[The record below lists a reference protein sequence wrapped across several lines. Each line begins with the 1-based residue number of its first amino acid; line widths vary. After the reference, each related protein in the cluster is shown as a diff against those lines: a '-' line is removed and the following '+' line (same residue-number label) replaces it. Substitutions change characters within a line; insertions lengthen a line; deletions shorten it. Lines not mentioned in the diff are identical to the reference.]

1 MQELLIET
9 GKMEK
14 NAIYVVKR
22 SGQREVLAV
31 EKWQA
36 QIAKV
41 CQGVADVSQS
51 MIEIKTHP
59 QFYNGITTKEIDEIT
74 LRAIV
79 NLIDV
84 ESNPDVGHTNYQY
97 VAGKQRLSMLRKDV
111 YGEYQP
117 PRLYDIVKKN
127 VSVGLYTPE
136 LLEWYSEADWNRMDE
151 IIDHAKDEH
160 YSYAAI
166 EQLIEKY
173 LVRNRATKEIYE
185 TPQVRYMVAAATV
198 FHKEEPNSA
207 RMRYIK
213 EYYNAASD
221 GLFTLAT
228 PVLAGLGTPTKQFS
242 SCVLIRSDDDLDSI
256 FASGEMMAKYASKR
270 AGIGL
275 EIGRLR
281 PLGSPIRGGEI
292 MHTGMIP
299 FLKKWFGDLRSC
311 SQGGIRNASATVFYP
326 IWHHQFDDLIV
337 LKNNQGT
344 EETRVRH
351 MDYGVVLSAFFWRR
365 FKNKQD
371 ITFFDPNEVPDLY
384 EAFYQDTKKFEELY
398 VKYEQ
403 QSGLRKKTM
412 SAEEVFKSGILK
424 ERTDTGRIYLV
435 FIDNVMNQGPFDPE
449 YHTIY
454 QSNLCCEILLPTTP
468 FKRLDDEAG
477 RIALCTL
484 GSINWGAFRNPED
497 MRRACRI
504 LHRSLN
510 NILDYQ
516 DFLSIQSKLSND
528 EIRPLG
534 IGVTNLAYWH
544 AKRGLE
550 YGDRDALADVKTW
563 MEHQAYYLTEASVE
577 LAQERG
583 ACLHSSKT
591 RYGQGTFPWE
601 HRAQGVNDLV
611 DFAPEL
617 DWETLRAQMKQYGV
631 RNATQM
637 AIAPVESSSVVIN
650 STNGIEMPMSLI
662 STKESKAGSFTQVV
676 PEYNNARVRK
686 NYQLMWEQTDCA
698 GYLKTAAVLAAYVDQ
713 SISTNTF
720 YNPAFFPER
729 KVPTTLIA
737 KNLMQ
742 AHYWGLKTFYYSL
755 INKQGAKAQDIEAS
769 QQPAL
774 EFKLQ
779 EELVEEDCEAC
790 KL

>member
-1 MQELLIET
+1 MTIT
-9 GKMEK
+9 V
-14 NAIYVVKR
+14 IKR
-22 SGQREVLAV
+22 GGAREPLMI

-36 QIAKV
+36 QVAKV
-41 CQGVADVSQS
+41 CKGIADVSQS
-51 MIEIKTHP
+51 MIEIKAQLH
-59 QFYNGITTKEIDEIT
+59 FYDGIKTEDIDGIT

-79 NLIDV
+79 DLIDV
-84 ESNPDVGHTNYQY
+84 EANPDVGHVNYQY

-111 YGEYQP
+111 YGDYTP
-117 PRLYDIVKKN
+117 PHLYEIVKKN
-127 VSVGLYTPE
+127 IGVGLYTPE
-136 LLEWYSEADWNRMDE
+136 LLEWYTEDDWNRMEE
-151 IIDHAKDEH
+151 IIDHEKDEE

-173 LVRNRATKEIYE
+173 LVRNRATKNIYE
-185 TPQVRYMVAAATV
+185 TPQVRYMIAAATV
-198 FHKEEPNSA
+198 MHKEDPA
-207 RMRYIK
+207 HRMKYIK

-365 FKNKQD
+365 FKNKED

-384 EAFYQDTKKFEELY
+384 EAFYSNTALFEELY
-398 VKYEQ
+398 VKYERRRD
-403 QSGLRKKTM
+403 LRKKTM

-454 QSNLCCEILLPTTP
+454 QSNLCCEILLPTRP
-468 FKRLDDEAG
+468 FKRLDDDDG

-504 LHRSLN
+504 LQRSLC

-528 EIRPLG
+528 EIQPLG

-544 AKRGLE
+544 AKRGFN
-550 YGDRDALADVKTW
+550 YGDNDALAEVKSW
-563 MEHQAYYLTEASVE
+563 MEHQAFYLTEATVE
-577 LAQERG
+577 LAKERG
-583 ACLHSSKT
+583 ACKHSEHT
-591 RYGQGTFPWE
+591 RYGKGIFPWE
-601 HRAQGVNDLV
+601 LRAEGVNELT
-611 DFAPEL
+611 DFTPEL
-617 DWETLRAQMKQYGV
+617 DWETLRTNMKQYGV
-631 RNATQM
+631 RNATLM

-676 PEYNNARVRK
+676 PEYHRLK
-686 NYQLMWEQTDCA
+686 NKYQLMWEQTDCV

-720 YNPAFFPER
+720 YNPAHWADR

-737 KNLMQ
+737 KNLML
-742 AHYWGLKTFYYSL
+742 AHRWGIKTFYYSL
-755 INKQGAKAQDIEAS
+755 INKQGAKAVAEEVPSTQYNGYH
-769 QQPAL
+769 Q
-774 EFKLQ
+774 K
-779 EELVEEDCEAC
+779 EELEDGDCESC

>member
-1 MQELLIET
+1 MTIIT
-9 GKMEK
+9 VIKRDGKKEPLM
-14 NAIYVVKR
+14 I
-22 SGQREVLAV
+22 
-31 EKWQA
+31 EKWQT

-41 CQGVADVSQS
+41 CSGIADVSQS
-51 MIEIKTHP
+51 MIEIKAQPH
-59 QFYNGITTKEIDEIT
+59 FYDGITTREVDEIT

-79 NLIDV
+79 DLIDV
-84 ESNPDVGHTNYQY
+84 ESNPDVGHVNYQY

-111 YGEYQP
+111 YGAYEP
-117 PRLYDIVKKN
+117 PHLYEIVKTN
-127 VSVGLYTPE
+127 VATGLYTEE
-136 LLEWYSEADWNRMDE
+136 LLEWYTEEDWNRMNDML
-151 IIDHAKDEH
+151 DHEKDEQ
-160 YSYAAI
+160 YGYAAI

-173 LVRNRATKEIYE
+173 LVKNRSTKQTYE
-185 TPQVRYMVAAATV
+185 TPQIRYMVAAATV

-365 FKNKQD
+365 FKNKEQ

-384 EAFYQDTKKFEELY
+384 EAFYQNTERFEELY
-398 VKYEQ
+398 VKYERTP
-403 QSGLRKKTM
+403 GLRKKTM

-454 QSNLCCEILLPTTP
+454 QSNLCCEILLPTKS
-468 FKRLDDEAG
+468 FKRLDDPDG

-534 IGVTNLAYWH
+534 IGITNLAYWH
-544 AKRGLE
+544 AKRGLK
-550 YGDRDALADVKTW
+550 YGDKDALAEVKSW
-563 MEHQAYYLTEASVE
+563 QEHQSFYLTEMSVE
-577 LAQERG
+577 LAEERG
-583 ACLHSSKT
+583 KCLGSDQT
-591 RYGQGTFPWE
+591 RYGKGVFPWE
-601 HRAQGVNDLV
+601 LRAKGVNELA
-611 DFAPEL
+611 DFTPEL
-617 DWETLRAQMKQYGV
+617 DWETLRAKMLIYGV
-631 RNATQM
+631 RNATNG
-637 AIAPVESSSVVIN
+637 AVAPVESSSVVIN

-662 STKESKAGSFTQVV
+662 SVKESKAGSFVQVV
-676 PEYNNARVRK
+676 PEYAKLK
-686 NYQLMWEQTDCA
+686 NKYQLMWEQKDCD
-698 GYLKTAAVLAAYVDQ
+698 GYIKTAAVIAAYTDQ

-720 YNPAFFPER
+720 YNPAHFADR

-742 AHYWGLKTFYYSL
+742 AHMWGLKTFYYSL
-755 INKQGAKAQDIEAS
+755 INKQGSKAIAEDA
-769 QQPAL
+769 PTML
-774 EFKLQ
+774 EPINFDN
-779 EELVEEDCEAC
+779 EEDCESC

>member
-1 MQELLIET
+1 MTQIT
-9 GKMEK
+9 
-14 NAIYVVKR
+14 VVKR
-22 SGQREVLAV
+22 SGVKEPLHID
-31 EKWQA
+31 KWQA
-36 QIAKV
+36 QVAKV
-41 CQGVADVSQS
+41 CQGIADVSQS
-51 MIEIKTHP
+51 MIEIKAQLH
-59 QFYNGITTKEIDEIT
+59 FYDGITTQEIDGIT

-79 NLIDV
+79 DLIDV
-84 ESNPDVGHTNYQY
+84 EANPDVGHTNYQF

-111 YGEYQP
+111 YGSYQP
-117 PRLYDIVKKN
+117 PHLYEIVKRN
-127 VSVGLYTPE
+127 VEVGLYTPE
-136 LLEWYSEADWNRMDE
+136 LLKWYTQDDWNRMDDM
-151 IIDHAKDEH
+151 IDHAKDEE

-198 FHKEEPNSA
+198 FHKEEPQSA
-207 RMRYIK
+207 RMRFIR
-213 EYYNAASD
+213 EYYNCASD

-256 FASGEMMAKYASKR
+256 FASGEMMAKYAAKR

-275 EIGRLR
+275 EVGRLR
-281 PLGSPIRGGEI
+281 PLGSAIRGGEV

-326 IWHHQFDDLIV
+326 IWHYQFDDLIV

-351 MDYGVVLSAFFWRR
+351 MDYGVVLNSFFWRR
-365 FKNKQD
+365 FKNKEN

-384 EAFYQDTKKFEELY
+384 EAFYKNTQQFEELY
-398 VKYEQ
+398 VKYEAKK
-403 QSGLRKKTM
+403 SLRKKVI

-449 YHTIY
+449 HHAIY
-454 QSNLCCEILLPTTP
+454 QSNLCCEILLPTKP
-468 FKRLDDEAG
+468 FRRLDDDAG

-504 LHRSLN
+504 LQRSLC

-516 DFLSIQSKLSND
+516 DFLSIQSQLSNQ
-528 EIRPLG
+528 EIQPLG

-544 AKRGLE
+544 AKRGLL
-550 YGDRDALADVKTW
+550 YGDKEALHEVKAW
-563 MEHQAYYLTEASVE
+563 MEHQAYYLTEATIE
-577 LAQERG
+577 LARERG
-583 ACLHSSKT
+583 PCSHSGLT
-591 RYGQGTFPWE
+591 RYGQGVFPWE
-601 HRAQGVNDLV
+601 LRAKAVNELTS
-611 DFAPEL
+611 FKPEL
-617 DWETLRAQMKQYGV
+617 DWEKLRNLMKVHGV
-631 RNATQM
+631 RNATLM

-662 STKESKAGSFTQVV
+662 TVKESKAGSLIQVV
-676 PEYNNARVRK
+676 PEYNKLK
-686 NYQLMWEQTDCA
+686 NRYQLMWEQKDCD

-720 YNPAFFPER
+720 YSPRHFPNR
-729 KVPTTLIA
+729 KIPSTLIA

-742 AHYWGLKTFYYSL
+742 AHLWGLKTFYYSL
-755 INKQGAKAQDIEAS
+755 IEKQGSKANDEEAS
-769 QQPAL
+769 TIL
-774 EFKLQ
+774 EPMDYDDQ
-779 EELVEEDCEAC
+779 DDCEAC

>member
-1 MQELLIET
+1 M
-9 GKMEK
+9 K
-14 NAIYVVKR
+14 AITVVKR
-22 SGQREVLAV
+22 DGSREPLRL
-31 EKWQA
+31 EKWQS
-36 QIAKV
+36 QVAKI
-41 CQGVADVSQS
+41 CAGIADVSQS
-51 MIEIKTHP
+51 MIEIKAQLH
-59 QFYNGITTKEIDEIT
+59 FYDGITTKEVDGIT
-74 LRAIV
+74 LRACV
-79 NLIDV
+79 DLIDV

-111 YGEYQP
+111 YGQFEVP
-117 PRLYDIVKKN
+117 HLYEIVKKN
-127 VSVGLYTPE
+127 VAVGLYTPE
-136 LLEWYSEADWNRMDE
+136 LLEWYSEDDWNKMNE
-151 IIDHAKDEH
+151 MLDHTKDEQ

-173 LVRNRATKEIYE
+173 LVKNRSTGQTYE
-185 TPQVRYMVAAATV
+185 TPQIRYMVAAATV
-198 FHKEEPNSA
+198 FHNEEPNSA

-365 FKNKQD
+365 FKNKEN

-384 EAFYQDTKKFEELY
+384 EAFYNNTEKFEELY
-398 VKYEQ
+398 VKYENTA
-403 QSGLRKKTM
+403 GIRKKTI
-412 SAEEVFKSGILK
+412 SAEEVFKGGILK

-454 QSNLCCEILLPTTP
+454 QSNLCCEILLPTKP
-468 FKRLDDEAG
+468 FKRLDDPDG

-484 GSINWGAFRNPED
+484 GSINWGAFRHPED

-504 LHRSLN
+504 LQRSLC

-516 DFLSIQSKLSND
+516 DFLSIQSQLSND
-528 EIRPLG
+528 EIQPLG

-544 AKRGLE
+544 AKRGML
-550 YGDRDALADVKTW
+550 YGEADSLAEVKTW
-563 MEHQAYYLTEASVE
+563 MEHQAYYLTEATVD
-577 LAQERG
+577 LAKERG
-583 ACLHSSKT
+583 ACKESSNT
-591 RYGQGTFPWE
+591 WYGRGVFPWE
-601 HRAQGVNDLV
+601 RRAKGANELT
-611 DFAPEL
+611 DFTPEL
-617 DWETLRAQMKQYGV
+617 NWEGLRENMKQYGV
-631 RNATQM
+631 RNATLM
-637 AIAPVESSSVVIN
+637 AVAPVESSSVVIN

-676 PEYNNARVRK
+676 PEYSNAKVRK
-686 NYQLMWEQTDCA
+686 NYQLMWDQADCV
-698 GYLKTAAVLAAYVDQ
+698 GYIKTAAVLAAYVDQ

-720 YNPAFFPER
+720 YNPAFFPDR

-737 KNLMQ
+737 TNLML
-742 AHYWGLKTFYYSL
+742 AHHWGIKTFYYSL
-755 INKQGAKAQDIEAS
+755 INKQGAKSKDDEVVDA
-769 QQPAL
+769 PL
-774 EFKLQ
+774 EEIDFDDG
-779 EELVEEDCEAC
+779 DCESC

>member
-1 MQELLIET
+1 MTQIT
-9 GKMEK
+9 
-14 NAIYVVKR
+14 VVKR
-22 SGQREVLAV
+22 SGAREPLHID
-31 EKWQA
+31 KWQA
-36 QIAKV
+36 QVAKV
-41 CQGVADVSQS
+41 CQGIADVSQS
-51 MIEIKTHP
+51 MIEIKAQLH
-59 QFYNGITTKEIDEIT
+59 FYDGITTQEIDGIT

-79 NLIDV
+79 DLIDV
-84 ESNPDVGHTNYQY
+84 ESNPDVGHTNYQF

-111 YGEYQP
+111 YGSYEP
-117 PRLYDIVKKN
+117 PHLYDIVKKN
-127 VSVGLYTPE
+127 VATGLYTAE
-136 LLEWYSEADWNRMDE
+136 LLTWYTEDDWNRMNDML
-151 IIDHAKDEH
+151 DHEKDEH

-173 LVRNRATKEIYE
+173 LVKNRATKETYE
-185 TPQVRYMVAAATV
+185 TPQIRYMVAAATV
-198 FHKEEPNSA
+198 FHNETEGRLK
-207 RMRYIK
+207 YIK

-365 FKNKQD
+365 FKNKED

-384 EAFYQDTKKFEELY
+384 EAFYKDIELFEELY
-398 VKYEQ
+398 VKYEKRKD
-403 QSGLRKKTM
+403 LRKKTM

-454 QSNLCCEILLPTTP
+454 QSNLCCEILLPTKP
-468 FKRLDDEAG
+468 FKRLDDIEG

-504 LHRSLN
+504 LQRSLC

-528 EIRPLG
+528 EIQPLG

-544 AKRGLE
+544 AKRGLK
-550 YGDRDALADVKTW
+550 YGEQDALQDVKTW
-563 MEHQAYYLTEASVE
+563 MEHQAYYPTEATVE
-577 LAQERG
+577 LARERG
-583 ACLHSSKT
+583 PCLHSTHT

-601 HRAQGVNDLV
+601 LRSKGVDELA
-611 DFAPEL
+611 DFTPEL
-617 DWETLRAQMKQYGV
+617 DWENLREQMKIFGV
-631 RNATQM
+631 RNATLM

-662 STKESKAGSFTQVV
+662 TVKESKAGSFIQVV
-676 PEYNNARVRK
+676 PEYNRLK
-686 NYQLMWEQTDCA
+686 NKYQLMWDQTDCA

-720 YNPAFFPER
+720 YNPAHFADR

-742 AHYWGLKTFYYSL
+742 AQLWGIKTFYYSL
-755 INKQGAKAQDIEAS
+755 INKVGSKAVDET
-769 QQPAL
+769 
-774 EFKLQ
+774 
-779 EELVEEDCEAC
+779 EELKYNGADSDVELLEEDCESC

>member
-1 MQELLIET
+1 MSIT
-9 GKMEK
+9 V
-14 NAIYVVKR
+14 IKR
-22 SGQREVLAV
+22 SGNREPLAV

-36 QIAKV
+36 QVAKV
-41 CQGVADVSQS
+41 CKGIADVSQS
-51 MIEIKTHP
+51 MIEIKAQPH
-59 QFYNGITTKEIDEIT
+59 FYDGITTEEIDGIT

-79 NLIDV
+79 DLIDI
-84 ESNPDVGHTNYQY
+84 EHNPDIGHTNYQY

-111 YGEYQP
+111 YGQYEP
-117 PRLYDIVKKN
+117 PHLYDIVKKN

-136 LLEWYSEADWNRMDE
+136 LLEWYTEEDWNKMNDML
-151 IIDHAKDEH
+151 DHEKDEQ

-198 FHKEEPNSA
+198 FHKEEPNAA
-207 RMRYIK
+207 RMRYIR

-365 FKNKQD
+365 FKNKED

-384 EAFYQDTKKFEELY
+384 EAFYRDTQKFEELY
-398 VKYEQ
+398 VKYERRKD
-403 QSGLRKKTM
+403 LRKKTM
-412 SAEEVFKSGILK
+412 SAEEVFRSGILK

-454 QSNLCCEILLPTTP
+454 QSNLCCEILLPTRP
-468 FKRLDDEAG
+468 FKRLDDEEG

-504 LHRSLN
+504 LQRSLC

-528 EIRPLG
+528 EIQPLG

-544 AKRGLE
+544 ARRGIK
-550 YGDRDALADVKTW
+550 YGDKDALAEVKVW
-563 MEHQAYYLTEASVE
+563 MEHQAFYLTEATVE
-577 LAQERG
+577 LAKERG
-583 ACLHSSKT
+583 KCKDSDRT
-591 RYGQGTFPWE
+591 RYGQGQFPWE
-601 HRAQGVNDLV
+601 RRAPGVNELT
-611 DFAPEL
+611 DFTPEL
-617 DWETLRAQMKQYGV
+617 DWESLREEMKQHGV
-631 RNATQM
+631 RNATLM

-662 STKESKAGSFTQVV
+662 TTKESKAGSFTQVV
-676 PEYNNARVRK
+676 PEYNRLK
-686 NYQLMWEQTDCA
+686 NKYQLMWEQKDCD

-720 YNPAFFPER
+720 YNPAHFPDR

-742 AHYWGLKTFYYSL
+742 SHVWGIKTFYYSL
-755 INKQGAKAQDIEAS
+755 INKQGAKHEDKTPEVHYNGFHEREVETSI
-769 QQPAL
+769 
-774 EFKLQ
+774 
-779 EELVEEDCEAC
+779 EEDCEAC

>member
-1 MQELLIET
+1 M
-9 GKMEK
+9 
-14 NAIYVVKR
+14 AIITVVKR
-22 SGQREVLAV
+22 DGSRVPLAL

-41 CQGVADVSQS
+41 CQGIADVSQS
-51 MIEIKTHP
+51 MVEIKAQLH
-59 QFYNGITTKEIDEIT
+59 FYDGITTEEIDAVT
-74 LRAIV
+74 LRACV
-79 NLIDV
+79 DLIDIDA
-84 ESNPDVGHTNYQY
+84 NPDVGHTNYQY

-111 YGEYQP
+111 YGSYEP
-117 PRLYDIVKKN
+117 PRLYDVVQRN
-127 VSVGLYTPE
+127 VAVGLYTAD
-136 LLEWYSEADWNRMDE
+136 LLTWYSEAEWDRMQE
-151 IIDHAKDEH
+151 FIDHSKDEQ
-160 YSYAAI
+160 YGYAAI

-173 LVRNRATKEIYE
+173 LVRNRSTKEIYE
-185 TPQVRYMVAAATV
+185 TPQIRYMVAAATV
-198 FHKEEPNSA
+198 FHREEPNSA
-207 RMRYIK
+207 RMRYIR
-213 EYYNAASD
+213 EYYTAASD

-242 SCVLIRSDDDLDSI
+242 SCVLIRSDDNLDSI

-292 MHTGMIP
+292 MHTGMVP

-365 FKNKQD
+365 FKNREN

-384 EAFYQDTKKFEELY
+384 EAFYKDIQRFEDLY
-398 VKYEQ
+398 VKYEKDPK
-403 QSGLRKKTM
+403 LRKKTIA
-412 SAEEVFKSGILK
+412 AEEVFKSGILK

-435 FIDNVMNQGPFDPE
+435 FVDNVMNQGPFDPE

-454 QSNLCCEILLPTTP
+454 QSNLCCEILLPTRP
-468 FKRLDDEAG
+468 FKRLDDDSG

-504 LHRSLN
+504 LQRSLC

-528 EIRPLG
+528 EISPLG

-544 AKRGLE
+544 AKRGLQ
-550 YGDRDALADVKTW
+550 YGESDALHEVKTW
-563 MEHQAYYLTEASVE
+563 MEHQAYYLTEATVE
-577 LAQERG
+577 LAKERG
-583 ACLHSSKT
+583 PCVDSDKT
-591 RYGQGTFPWE
+591 RYGQGVFPWE
-601 HRAQGVNDLV
+601 LRAPGVNELTNFD
-611 DFAPEL
+611 PEL
-617 DWETLRAQMKQYGV
+617 DWEPLRKDIKQYGV
-631 RNATQM
+631 RNATLM

-662 STKESKAGSFTQVV
+662 TVKESKAGSFTQVV
-676 PEYNNARVRK
+676 PEYHKLK
-686 NYQLMWEQTDCA
+686 NKYQLMWNQTDCA
-698 GYLKTAAVLAAYVDQ
+698 GYLKTAAVLQAYVDQ

-720 YNPAFFPER
+720 YNPAHFSNR

-737 KNLMQ
+737 KNLML
-742 AHYWGLKTFYYSL
+742 AHHWGIKTFYYSL
-755 INKQGAKAQDIEAS
+755 INKHGSKSQDDD
-769 QQPAL
+769 L
-774 EFKLQ
+774 ESLEQLKREYEMLTVD
-779 EELVEEDCEAC
+779 EYEEDCEAC

>member
-1 MQELLIET
+1 MS
-9 GKMEK
+9 K
-14 NAIYVVKR
+14 NIMIVKR
-22 SGQREVLAV
+22 DGRKEPLTID
-31 EKWQA
+31 KWQH
-36 QIAKV
+36 QVAKV
-41 CQGVADVSQS
+41 CSGIADVSQS
-51 MIEIKTHP
+51 MIEIKAQPH
-59 QFYNGITTKEIDEIT
+59 FYDGMTTREIDEVT

-111 YGEYQP
+111 YGDYQV
-117 PRLYDIVKKN
+117 PRLFDIVKTN
-127 VSVGLYTPE
+127 VATGLYTPE
-136 LLEWYSEADWNRMDE
+136 LLEWYTEEDWDKMDE
-151 IIDHAKDEH
+151 MLDHEKDEQ
-160 YSYAAI
+160 YGYAAI

-173 LVRNRATKEIYE
+173 LVKNRSTKQTYE
-185 TPQVRYMVAAATV
+185 TPQIRYMVAAATV

-344 EETRVRH
+344 DETRVRH

-365 FKNKQD
+365 FKNKED

-384 EAFYQDTKKFEELY
+384 QAFYSNTELFEELY
-398 VKYEQ
+398 IKYEKQ
-403 QSGLRKKTM
+403 KGLRKKTM

-454 QSNLCCEILLPTTP
+454 QSNLCCEILLPTKS
-468 FKRLDDEAG
+468 FKRLDDEEG

-534 IGVTNLAYWH
+534 IGITNLAYWH
-544 AKRGLE
+544 AKRSLK
-550 YGDRDALADVKTW
+550 YGEKDSLAEVKTW
-563 MEHQAYYLTEASVE
+563 MEHQTYYLTEMSVE
-577 LAQERG
+577 LAKERG
-583 ACLHSSKT
+583 KCLGSDQT
-591 RYGQGTFPWE
+591 RYGHGVFPWE
-601 HRAQGVNDLV
+601 LRAKGVNELA
-611 DFAPEL
+611 DFTPEL
-617 DWETLRAQMKQYGV
+617 DWETLRAQMKEHGV
-631 RNATQM
+631 RNATNG
-637 AIAPVESSSVVIN
+637 AVAPVESSSVVIG

-676 PEYNNARVRK
+676 PEYHRLK
-686 NYQLMWEQTDCA
+686 NKYQLMWEQRDCE
-698 GYLKTAAVLAAYVDQ
+698 GYLKTAAVIAAYTDQ

-720 YNPAFFPER
+720 YNPAHWPDR

-742 AHYWGLKTFYYSL
+742 AHMWGIKTFYYSL
-755 INKQGAKAQDIEAS
+755 INKAGSKMAAEPTPP
-769 QQPAL
+769 QQERL
-774 EFKLQ
+774 EVVNFD
-779 EELVEEDCEAC
+779 EDDCESC

>member
-1 MQELLIET
+1 MTQIT
-9 GKMEK
+9 V
-14 NAIYVVKR
+14 IKR
-22 SGQREVLAV
+22 NGRREPLAL
-31 EKWQA
+31 EKWQT

-41 CQGVADVSQS
+41 CSGIADVSQS
-51 MIEIKTHP
+51 MVEIKAQMH
-59 QFYNGITTKEIDEIT
+59 FYDGITTKEIDGIT

-79 NLIDV
+79 DLIDV

-111 YGEYQP
+111 YGSYDP
-117 PRLYDIVKKN
+117 PHLYEIVKKN
-127 VSVGLYTPE
+127 VSTGLYTPE
-136 LLEWYSEADWNRMDE
+136 LLEWYSEDDWNRMND
-151 IIDHAKDEH
+151 IIDHDKDESL
-160 YSYAAI
+160 SYAAI

-173 LVRNRATKEIYE
+173 LVKNRATKETYE

-198 FHKEEPNSA
+198 FHKEEPNTA

-365 FKNKQD
+365 FKNKEN

-384 EAFYQDTKKFEELY
+384 EAFYKNTALFEELY
-398 VKYEQ
+398 CRYEKQ
-403 QSGLRKKTM
+403 KGLRKKTM
-412 SAEEVFKSGILK
+412 AAEEVFKSGILK

-435 FIDNVMNQGPFDPE
+435 FIDNVMSQGPFDPE

-454 QSNLCCEILLPTTP
+454 QSNLCCEILLPTVP
-468 FKRLDDEAG
+468 FKRLDDPDG

-484 GSINWGAFRNPED
+484 GSLNWGAFRNPED
-497 MRRACRI
+497 IRRAARI

-516 DFLSIQSKLSND
+516 DFLSIQSRLSND

-534 IGVTNLAYWH
+534 IGITNLAYWH
-544 AKRGLE
+544 AKRGLR
-550 YGDRDALADVKTW
+550 YGEKDALAEIKIW
-563 MEHQAYYLTEASVE
+563 MEHMAFYLTEASVE

-583 ACLHSSKT
+583 ACLGSEHT
-591 RYGQGTFPWE
+591 RYGKGVFPWE
-601 HRAQGVNDLV
+601 LRAQGVNDLA
-611 DFAPEL
+611 DFAP
-617 DWETLRAQMKQYGV
+617 
-631 RNATQM
+631 
-637 AIAPVESSSVVIN
+637 
-650 STNGIEMPMSLI
+650 
-662 STKESKAGSFTQVV
+662 
-676 PEYNNARVRK
+676 
-686 NYQLMWEQTDCA
+686 
-698 GYLKTAAVLAAYVDQ
+698 
-713 SISTNTF
+713 
-720 YNPAFFPER
+720 
-729 KVPTTLIA
+729 
-737 KNLMQ
+737 
-742 AHYWGLKTFYYSL
+742 
-755 INKQGAKAQDIEAS
+755 
-769 QQPAL
+769 
-774 EFKLQ
+774 
-779 EELVEEDCEAC
+779 
-790 KL
+790 

>member
-1 MQELLIET
+1 MKHIT
-9 GKMEK
+9 
-14 NAIYVVKR
+14 VVKR
-22 SGQREVLAV
+22 SGRREPLAL
-31 EKWQA
+31 EKWQT

-41 CQGVADVSQS
+41 CAGTADVSQS
-51 MIEIKTHP
+51 MIEIKAQLH
-59 QFYNGITTKEIDEIT
+59 FYDGITTREIDGIT

-79 NLIDV
+79 DLIDV
-84 ESNPDVGHTNYQY
+84 ETNPDVGHTNYQY

-111 YGEYQP
+111 YGRYDP
-117 PRLYDIVKKN
+117 PSLYDIVRRN
-127 VSVGLYTPE
+127 VEVGLYTPE
-136 LLEWYSEADWNRMDE
+136 LLTWYSQDDWARMDE
-151 IIDHAKDEH
+151 IIDHSKDEE

-173 LVRNRATKEIYE
+173 LVRNRATREIYE

-198 FHKEEPNSA
+198 FHREEPNAA

-213 EYYNAASD
+213 EYYTAASD

-365 FKNKQD
+365 FKNRED

-384 EAFYQDTKKFEELY
+384 EAFYRDTKLFEQLY

-403 QSGLRKKTM
+403 QSGLRKKVM
-412 SAEEVFKSGILK
+412 RAEEVFKGGILK

-435 FIDNVMNQGPFDPE
+435 FIDNVMNQGPFDPK

-454 QSNLCCEILLPTTP
+454 QSNLCCEILLPTRP
-468 FKRLDDEAG
+468 FRRLDDPEG

-504 LHRSLN
+504 LQRSLC
-510 NILDYQ
+510 NILDDQ
-516 DFLSIQSKLSND
+516 DFLSIQSQLSNE
-528 EIRPLG
+528 EIQPLG

-544 AKRGLE
+544 AKRGLD
-550 YGDRDALADVKTW
+550 YGAGEALQEVKTW
-563 MEHQAYYLTEASVE
+563 MEHQAYYLTEATVE
-577 LAQERG
+577 LARERG
-583 ACLHSSKT
+583 PCRDSGKT
-591 RYGQGTFPWE
+591 RYGQGMFPWE
-601 HRAQGVNDLV
+601 LRAEAVNELA

-617 DWETLRAQMKQYGV
+617 DWETLREQIKQHGV
-631 RNATQM
+631 RNATLM

-662 STKESKAGSFTQVV
+662 STKESKAGSLTQVV
-676 PEYNNARVRK
+676 PEYHKLK
-686 NYQLMWEQTDCA
+686 NRYQLMWEQRDCI

-720 YNPAFFPER
+720 YSPRHFPGR
-729 KVPTTLIA
+729 KVPSTLIA
-737 KNLMQ
+737 SNLMQ
-742 AHYWGLKTFYYSL
+742 AHRWGLKTFYYSL
-755 INKQGAKAQDIEAS
+755 IEKQGSKAPDEEA
-769 QQPAL
+769 PLML
-774 EFKLQ
+774 E
-779 EELVEEDCEAC
+779 EINWDESEEDCIAC

>member
-1 MQELLIET
+1 MIT
-9 GKMEK
+9 V
-14 NAIYVVKR
+14 IKR
-22 SGQREVLAV
+22 NGSREPLDLV
-31 EKWQA
+31 KWQA
-36 QIAKV
+36 QVYRI
-41 CQGVADVSQS
+41 CNGIADVSQS
-51 MIEIKTHP
+51 MIEIRSNPH
-59 QFYNGITTKEIDEIT
+59 FYDGISTKEIDEIT

-79 NLIDV
+79 DLIDV
-84 ESNPDVGHTNYQY
+84 ESNPGIGNTNYQY
-97 VAGKQRLSMLRKDV
+97 VAGRQRYHMLRKDV
-111 YGEYQP
+111 YGSSIIP
-117 PRLYDIVKKN
+117 HLYDIVKRN
-127 VSVGLYTPE
+127 VAVGLYTKE
-136 LLEWYSEADWNRMDE
+136 LLEWYSEADWNRMNDMV
-151 IIDHAKDEH
+151 DHEKDFH

-173 LVRNRATKEIYE
+173 LVKNRSTKETYE
-185 TPQVRYMVAAATV
+185 TPQVRYIVAAATI
-198 FHKEEPNSA
+198 FHKEEPNNT

-275 EIGRLR
+275 EVGRVR

-292 MHTGMIP
+292 MHTGMLP

-326 IWHHQFDDLIV
+326 IWHYQFDDLIV

-344 EETRVRH
+344 EESRIRH
-351 MDYGVVLSAFFWRR
+351 LDYGVVLSSFFWRR
-365 FKNKQD
+365 FREQGN

-384 EAFYQDTKKFEELY
+384 EAFYSNTVLFEELY
-398 VKYEQ
+398 VKYENTP
-403 QSGLRKKTM
+403 GLRKKTI
-412 SAEEVFKSGILK
+412 SAEEVFKGGILK

-454 QSNLCCEILLPTTP
+454 QSNLCCEILLPTLP
-468 FKRLDDEAG
+468 FKRLDDEKG

-484 GSINWGAFRNPED
+484 GSINWGMFKHPED

-504 LHRSLN
+504 LQRSLC

-516 DFLSIQSKLSND
+516 DYLSIQSKLSND
-528 EIRPLG
+528 EIQPLG

-544 AKRGLE
+544 AKRSLK
-550 YGDRDALADVKTW
+550 YGEKDALAEVKSW
-563 MEHQAYYLTEASVE
+563 IEHQAYYLTEATIE
-577 LAQERG
+577 LAKERG
-583 ACLHSSKT
+583 ACKDSHKT
-591 RYGQGTFPWE
+591 YYGQGIFPWE
-601 HRAQGVNDLV
+601 RRAKGVNELA
-611 DFAPEL
+611 DFTPEL
-617 DWETLRAQMKQYGV
+617 DWEVLREQAKQYGV
-631 RNATQM
+631 RNATLM

-650 STNGIEMPMSLI
+650 STNGIELPMSLI

-676 PEYNNARVRK
+676 PEYHKLK
-686 NYQLMWEQTDCA
+686 NKYQLMWEQIDCV
-698 GYLKTAAVLAAYVDQ
+698 GYIKTAAVLAAYVDQ

-720 YNPAFFPER
+720 YNPAHYADR

-742 AHYWGLKTFYYSL
+742 AHKWGIKTFYYSL
-755 INKQGAKAQDIEAS
+755 INKQGSRMDPVQTNGHQVEPK
-769 QQPAL
+769 L
-774 EFKLQ
+774 ELTEIDFG
-779 EELVEEDCEAC
+779 EDCDSC
-790 KL
+790 IL

>member
-1 MQELLIET
+1 MKINVT
-9 GKMEK
+9 
-14 NAIYVVKR
+14 KR
-22 SGQREVLAV
+22 SGIKEPLTL

-36 QIAKV
+36 QVAKV
-41 CQGVADVSQS
+41 CKGIADVSPS
-51 MIEIKTHP
+51 MIEIKSQLH
-59 QFYNGITTKEIDEIT
+59 FYDGITTKEIDEIT

-79 NLIDV
+79 DLIDV
-84 ESNPDVGHTNYQY
+84 ENNPEVGHTNYQY
-97 VAGKQRLSMLRKDV
+97 VAGKQRVSMLRKDV
-111 YGEYQP
+111 YGSYEVP
-117 PRLYDIVKKN
+117 HLYEIVKKN
-127 VSVGLYTPE
+127 VATGLYTSE
-136 LLEWYSEADWNRMDE
+136 LLEWYTEDDWNRMNDML
-151 IIDHAKDEH
+151 DHSKDEQ

-173 LVRNRATKEIYE
+173 LVKNRSTKEIYE
-185 TPQVRYMVAAATV
+185 TPQIRYMVAAATV
-198 FHKEEPNSA
+198 FHKEEPNNA

-344 EETRVRH
+344 DETRVRF

-365 FKNKQD
+365 FKNKEN

-384 EAFYQDTKKFEELY
+384 EAFYSNTELFEELY
-398 VKYEQ
+398 VKYEKQ
-403 QSGLRKKTM
+403 TGLRKKTM

-435 FIDNVMNQGPFDPE
+435 FVDNVMNQGPFDPE

-454 QSNLCCEILLPTTP
+454 QSNLCCEILLPTKS
-468 FKRLDDEAG
+468 FKRLDDDNG

-534 IGVTNLAYWH
+534 IGITNLAYWH
-544 AKRGLE
+544 AKRSFK
-550 YGDRDALADVKTW
+550 YGEKDALAEVKSW
-563 MEHQAYYLTEASVE
+563 MEHLSFYLTEASVE
-577 LAQERG
+577 LAKERG
-583 ACLHSSKT
+583 KCLGSDKT

-601 HRAQGVNDLV
+601 LRAKGSNDLT
-611 DFAPEL
+611 DFTPEL
-617 DWETLRAQMKQYGV
+617 DWETLRSQMKEYGV

-637 AIAPVESSSVVIN
+637 AVAPVESSSVVIN

-662 STKESKAGSFTQVV
+662 SVKESKAGSFVQVV
-676 PEYNNARVRK
+676 PEYHKLK
-686 NYQLMWEQTDCA
+686 NKYQMMWEQKDCD
-698 GYLKTAAVLAAYVDQ
+698 GYLKTAAVIAAYVDQ

-720 YNPAFFPER
+720 YNPAHFADR

-755 INKQGAKAQDIEAS
+755 INKAGSK
-769 QQPAL
+769 
-774 EFKLQ
+774 Q
-779 EELVEEDCEAC
+779 EEEVTAPLETINFDDMEDCEAC